1 MRARRSGVALAV
13 SVLMASFCG
22 LTTAVAAPGGAAP
35 PSPRAPAATPPAS
48 NGYATVAADGGVFAY
63 GHTRYAGS
71 MGGKHLNAPV
81 VGMAATPDGEGYW
94 LVASDGG
101 VFAFGDAGYFGSMG
115 GKHLDAPV
123 VGMAATPDGKG
134 YWLVASDG
142 GVFALGDAGYFGSM
156 GGKPL
161 NAPVV
166 SMAATFDGT
175 GYWLMAA
182 DGGVFA
188 FGRAGYFGSAGD
200 TVLAGRIVG
209 AAPTPDGKG
218 YWLAGADGGVFAFGD
233 ADFAGSMGG
242 KDLRAPVISMSST
255 PDGQGY
261 WLAGAD
267 GGVFAFGD
275 ADFAGSMGGKP
286 VDAPMVGMAAPGS
299 GDGCDVLLHAPA
311 GHDCLLP
318 WPNDAFTVPAH
329 TSTGRQLNISSAVD
343 PANIGGVH
351 VDTTHQN
358 DNDGFSPGSVILTYV
373 PNLSLT
379 NSGIATSTD
388 IGASLDATAPI
399 VIWDTEAHTR
409 VPYFAELDAQ
419 DPNPDSQ
426 LLLIHPAVALTEGH
440 RYAVALRNLVD
451 TSGNPIPPLATTTAA
466 LDGTLVPYTRSVH
479 VASVIHDD
487 LASVLAGAVPYQAW
501 DFTVASEQSLSGP
514 ARTMHTEAY
523 QWLATNHRPMTGTD
537 PVPVADY
544 APAFT
549 VTSSTTSGGVR
560 DVHGT
565 FQVPLFLQDT
575 TEYSGMTT
583 DAAGNPVINGNGTW
597 TANFICVMPSTVQSG
612 GPATPTV
619 YGHGLLGSASEV
631 EGGSF
636 SAGVA
641 DDLMGCAT
649 DWVGMSD
656 NDVGNVVRNLNDMS
670 TWSTQVDHMLQGF
683 VNFQFLGRLINSP
696 DGLVTDPAF
705 QDGGGNPLFKTNDC
719 HYMGY
724 SQGGIMGGAVSA
736 VSTEWTRVILG
747 VPGMDYGG
755 LLLQRSVDWDQFAA
769 IFDTAYADPVDQQVV
784 LQLAQLLWDRGE
796 NEGYAEHLVADAYPG
811 IPAKQVFIIENYGD
825 HQVANVSAEMLAR
838 TIGARNH
845 QPAFDASF
853 LGAPVRLDI
862 PVTPQWG
869 LQPLDQTK
877 PAPAGLVLWDYG
889 TPTPPT
895 VNLAPDGP
903 NYGADPHGFGRGN
916 ADLLAQITT
925 FLSTGVIPN
934 ECGSSACQSNTP

>member
-1 MRARRSGVALAV
+1 MRARRFGAALAV
-13 SVLMASFCG
+13 SVTVASFCG
-22 LTTAVAAPGGAAP
+22 LTTVAAAP
-35 PSPRAPAATPPAS
+35 TGTVPPAPRAPAASTATPS
-48 NGYATVAADGGVFAY
+48 VTNGYATVARDGGVFAY
-63 GHTRYAGS
+63 GHT
-71 MGGKHLNAPV
+71 
-81 VGMAATPDGEGYW
+81 
-94 LVASDGG
+94 
-101 VFAFGDAGYFGSMG
+101 GYFGSMG
-115 GKHLDAPV
+115 GKALNSPV

-142 GVFALGDAGYFGSM
+142 GIFAFGDAGYFGSM
-156 GGKPL
+156 GARAL
-161 NAPVV
+161 HAPVV
-166 SMAATFDGT
+166 SVTATFDGT

-188 FGRAGYFGSAGD
+188 FGKAGYFGSMGGTALGAG
-200 TVLAGRIVG
+200 IVG
-209 AAPTPDGKG
+209 AASSPDGGG
-218 YWLAGADGGVFAFGD
+218 YWLTGADGGIFAFGN

-242 KDLRAPVISMSST
+242 R
-255 PDGQGY
+255 
-261 WLAGAD
+261 
-267 GGVFAFGD
+267 
-275 ADFAGSMGGKP
+275 P
-286 VDAPMVGMAAPGS
+286 VDAPMVGMAAPGN
-299 GDGCDVLLHAPA
+299 GDGCDVLLHAPT

-318 WPNDAFTVPAH
+318 WPNDAFTVPAA
-329 TSTGRQLNISSAVD
+329 TPTGRKLAVSSAAA
-343 PANIGGVH
+343 PANIHGVH

-358 DNDGFSPGSVILTYV
+358 DSDGFSPGSAILTYV

-379 NSGIATSTD
+379 KTGIATSTD
-388 IGASLDATAPI
+388 IGASLDDNAPI
-399 VIWDTEAHTR
+399 VIWDTVSHTR
-409 VPYFAELDAQ
+409 VPYFAELDAR
-419 DPNPDSQ
+419 DPNPASQ
-426 LLLIHPAVALTEGH
+426 LLLIHPAVALTDGH
-440 RYAVALRNLVD
+440 RYAVALRDLVD
-451 TSGNPIPPLATTTAA
+451 TSGHPIPPLATTTAA

-479 VASVIHDD
+479 VASVIRDD
-487 LASVLAGAVPYQAW
+487 LGSVLAGTVPYQAW

-523 QWLATNHRPMTGTD
+523 QWLATNHRPLAGTD

-549 VTSSTTSGGVR
+549 VTSSTTSAGVR

-565 FQVPLFLQDT
+565 FQVPLFLRDT

-583 DAAGNPVINGNGTW
+583 DAAGNPVVNGNGSW
-597 TANFICVMPSTVQSG
+597 TANFICVLPSTVQPG

-641 DDLMGCAT
+641 NDLMGCAT
-649 DWVGMSD
+649 DWVGMSE
-656 NDVGNVVRNLNDMS
+656 NDVDNVVRNLSDMS
-670 TWSTQVDHMLQGF
+670 TFSTQVDHMLQGF

-696 DGLVTDPAF
+696 DGFVTAPAF

-719 HYMGY
+719 HFMGY

-769 IFDTAYADPVDQQVV
+769 IFDQAYTNPVDEQLV

-796 NEGYAEHLVADAYPG
+796 NEGYAEQLVSNPYPG

-825 HQVANVSAEMLAR
+825 HQVTNVSAEMLAR

-845 QPAFDASF
+845 QPAFNASF
-853 LGAPVRLDI
+853 MNGPDRLDI

-869 LQPLDQTK
+869 LPPLDQSS

-903 NYGADPHGFGRGN
+903 AYGADPHGFGRGN
-916 ADLLAQITT
+916 AELLAQITT

-934 ECGSSACQSNTP
+934 ECGSSACQSSSP